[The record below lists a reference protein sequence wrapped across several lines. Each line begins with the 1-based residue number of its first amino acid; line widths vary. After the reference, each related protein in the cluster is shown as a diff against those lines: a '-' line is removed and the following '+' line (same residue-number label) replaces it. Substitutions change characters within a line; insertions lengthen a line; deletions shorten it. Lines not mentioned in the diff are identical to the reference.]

1 MKEKLEHLHLKDR
14 LQFGYRTVIVLMFF
28 SGILSLAVTWLLLA
42 SMNNFANKI
51 QRADTAVKVCRIDV
65 NIAARN
71 IREMALNPDTSSY
84 AGYREQVDAKLA
96 EIGAELEAMKQ
107 TGVVEDGLYLE
118 YEEAL
123 TAWGTIGYEI
133 MNDIEAGRDTE
144 AVDAILTECV
154 PALDRAVAVASDLEN
169 YTDERVDNAVLFTT
183 ALAVTGIVG
192 VIAFILIAVVLSMR
206 VGNIIIRSI
215 TIPLHEIK
223 NVAEELA
230 AGNLHSNVDYRSEDE
245 IGILAHSLRKSIRI
259 LSSYVDDIDRAMREF
274 SLGNFDVQPEV
285 EWKGDFIGILNSF
298 MMFEESMGDTIKGV
312 REASR
317 QVSGGSEQVAASA
330 QDLASG
336 ATDQAAVVEQ
346 LTATIASVADRV
358 SRNAERV
365 SNISGTIESVGG
377 KILDGNE
384 KMHEMAA
391 SMHEINESSKEIG
404 KIIATINEIAAQTN
418 LLALNASIEAARAG
432 EAGKGFAVVADQVT
446 VLAAQSAS
454 AAKESADLIGTSVKA
469 VEKGMQI
476 AEQTAEQLE
485 DIADNSKMI
494 VVEVNEIVAALK
506 EQTGAIW
513 QINDGVDHIN
523 DVVQSNSA
531 ASEEC
536 AAASEEMSSEATSLE
551 ELIGRFKIS
560 ES

>member
-1 MKEKLEHLHLKDR
+1 MREKLEKLHLKER
-14 LQFGYRTVIVLMFF
+14 LQFGYRTVIWLMFF
-28 SGILSLAVTWLLLA
+28 SGILSLIVIGGLFA
-42 SMNNFANKI
+42 STSYLVQKVE
-51 QRADTAVKVCRIDV
+51 RADKAVKICRIDV

-71 IREMALNPDTSSY
+71 IREMALNPDKSSY
-84 AGYREQVDAKLA
+84 AGYRERVDTKLA
-96 EIGAELEAMKQ
+96 EVGTELEALKQ
-107 TGVVEDGLYLE
+107 TGVIEDELYQN
-118 YEEAL
+118 YEQVL
-123 TAWGTIGYEI
+123 TDWRTIGYRI
-133 MNDIEAGRDTE
+133 MDDIEAGKDEE
-144 AVDAILTECV
+144 ALDSILNECV
-154 PALDRAVAVASDLEN
+154 PALNDLITIANELDD
-169 YTDERVDNAVLFTT
+169 YTDHRTANAVEFTIS
-183 ALAVTGIVG
+183 LAMIGIIG
-192 VIAFILIAVVLSMR
+192 IIIFIVIAFVLSMKVSR
-206 VGNIIIRSI
+206 VIVTSI
-215 TIPLHEIK
+215 TTPLHEIK

-274 SLGNFDVQPEV
+274 SSGNFDVQPEV

-298 MMFEESMGDTIKGV
+298 MMFEESMADTIRGV

-358 SRNAERV
+358 SRNAEHV
-365 SNISGTIESVGG
+365 AEISGTIETVGG
-377 KILDGNE
+377 KILDGND
-384 KMHEMAA
+384 KMHEMAQ

-485 DIADNSKMI
+485 DIADNSKVI
-494 VVEVNEIVAALK
+494 VSEVNEIAETLK
-506 EQTGAIW
+506 AQTTAIW
-513 QINDGVDHIN
+513 QINEGVDHIN
-523 DVVQSNSA
+523 EVVQSNSA

-536 AAASEEMSSEATSLE
+536 AAASEEMSSEALSLE
-551 ELIGRFKIS
+551 ELISRFKIS

>member
-1 MKEKLEHLHLKDR
+1 MRERLERLHLKER
-14 LQFGYRTVIVLMFF
+14 LQSGYRTVIQMMFF
-28 SGILSLAVTWLLLA
+28 SGILSLVVTGLLFA
-42 SMNNFANKI
+42 SMSYLVQKV
-51 QRADTAVKVCRIDV
+51 QRADTAVKICRIDV
-65 NIAARN
+65 NIAARS
-71 IREMALNPDTSSY
+71 IHEMALNPDKSSY
-84 AGYREQVDAKLA
+84 AGYRELVGTKME
-96 EIGAELEAMKQ
+96 EIGTELEALEQ
-107 TGVVEDGLYLE
+107 TGVVEDELYQS
-118 YEEAL
+118 YEQAL
-123 TAWGTIGYEI
+123 TDWGTIGYEI
-133 MNDIEAGRDTE
+133 MDDIEAGRDAE
-144 AVDAILTECV
+144 ALDRILTECV
-154 PALDRAVAVASDLEN
+154 PALDHLIAIANELDDYMDQRTANAVAF
-169 YTDERVDNAVLFTT
+169 TTWMAVL
-183 ALAVTGIVG
+183 GIIG
-192 VIAFILIAVVLSMR
+192 VIAFIVIAVILSMR
-206 VGNIIIRSI
+206 VSSVIITSI
-215 TIPLHEIK
+215 TKPLGEIK

-274 SLGNFDVQPEV
+274 SSGNFDVQPEV

-298 MMFEESMGDTIKGV
+298 MMFEESMADTIRGV

-358 SRNAERV
+358 SRNAEHV
-365 SNISGTIESVGG
+365 AEISGTIETVGG
-377 KILDGNE
+377 KILDGND
-384 KMHEMAA
+384 KMHEMAQ

-485 DIADNSKMI
+485 DIADNSKVI
-494 VVEVNEIVAALK
+494 VSEVNEIAETLK
-506 EQTGAIW
+506 AQTTAIW
-513 QINDGVDHIN
+513 QINEGVDHIN
-523 DVVQSNSA
+523 EVVQSNSA

-536 AAASEEMSSEATSLE
+536 AAASEEMSSEALSLE